1 MNHDIYPSTT
11 SGEATGPPLSPRST
25 SCPLLLG
32 LWASHPLPM
41 AENTPFLPTGPKLLL
56 CLPLGPARSRCT
68 LQGFCVNKTYQFAP
82 TPSCGHTGHKS
93 QPALCIHLSLSSL
106 QAFAPVVPPA
116 QRALAVLT
124 ICTVLEADGTGGK
137 AVWIIQGG
145 DEKDWRRQKQGARV
159 RRGGPR

>member
-32 LWASHPLPM
+32 LWASHPLPS
-41 AENTPFLPTGPKLLL
+41 AENTPFLPTGPKHLL
-56 CLPLGPARSRCT
+56 CLPLGPAHSRCT

-106 QAFAPVVPPA
+106 QAFAPVVPSCPEGSGCA
-116 QRALAVLT
+116 NHLH
-124 ICTVLEADGTGGK
+124 CPGGR
-137 AVWIIQGG
+137 WDWWQSCLDNSGG
-145 DEKDWRRQKQGARV
+145 R
-159 RRGGPR
+159 